1 MSADALAH
9 AFVTLFPF
17 HLEVDSA
24 LVVRGCGSS
33 APKLFGEP
41 LIGRSLVQLIDPPAD
56 GPALSFAAIREMAG
70 ERLEY
75 PLKDTS
81 ARLRGQVHP
90 LAHDRL
96 ALLVTPW
103 FEEVEGLLSL
113 GLAESDFAPH
123 EASFDFLF
131 MTHARAVQA
140 REQLALSER
149 LQRTLEE
156 TRRLA
161 RLEQELNRGLALAA
175 DLRVRMENGCITDLA
190 INKDSLAPL
199 EKEISIGACLSTMP
213 SWLARMLPKS
223 QRAREG
229 AVTSLTHA
237 IELEGVLHTLDLRV
251 SGDAR
256 RSAMIVGRDVT
267 EERAE
272 QVLLLQTLEH
282 ALEAVLMADQ
292 DHRIVFANRA
302 AERMFAYRRE
312 QLVGK
317 PLDFLCVKA
326 AATTL
331 STITSGD
338 IVLHRRDGVSL
349 TCNVSTSRVR
359 QGEREL
365 VTAFL
370 EDVTERRAAESRIE
384 YQASHDPLTGLANR
398 AQFMRTL
405 DRLLMRSRE
414 PLAVALIDMD
424 DFKSVNDLHGH
435 AAGDEFLCCVADRIQ
450 RSVRPGDIAC
460 RLGGD
465 EFAIILAEVSG
476 ARDAERALQR
486 MLETLCLQLD
496 IAGAS
501 FVPSASVGV
510 VVTAPG
516 HEHSDVLRHA
526 DLAMYQA
533 KARGKNQIALF
544 TESMQREVIQRIETQ
559 RDLALAIAS
568 DEIKA
573 YYQPI
578 VDLETGQPVALE
590 ALARWETDEGRV
602 VPPGQ
607 FIEVAEQSD
616 LIVRIG
622 EAVLRQAID
631 TVCVAREQWPQMRVS
646 VNFSARHFL
655 ESDLLD
661 RLDRVLREAALP
673 PSALTMELTESM
685 LLADQSAVRERF
697 AALRALG
704 VRIALDDF
712 GTGYSSL
719 SYLDRFRFDLLKI
732 DKSFVRGL
740 ASRSVRKELAQTI
753 VAVGGIIGIDVVA
766 EGIEEASD
774 EAILK
779 EMRCQYGQGYFYA
792 KPMPREELRRYLS
805 QQCARLSPHPPSR
818 KENRLVHSKV

>member
-1 MSADALAH
+1 MSSDASGRTLAE
-9 AFVTLFPF
+9 LFPF
-17 HLEVDSA
+17 CLEVDDA
-24 LVVRGCGSS
+24 LVVRACGAS
-33 APKLFGEP
+33 APKLFGEL
-41 LIGRSLVQLIDPPAD
+41 LIGQSLWDLVDPPD
-56 GPALSFAAIREMAG
+56 EGETLSFDAIRATAG
-70 ERLEY
+70 ERLVF
-75 PLKDTS
+75 PLK
-81 ARLRGQVHP
+81 AAAGRLRGQ
-90 LAHDRL
+90 AHAIMPRRL
-96 ALLVTPW
+96 MLLITPW
-103 FEEVEGLLSL
+103 FDEVNDLLAL
-113 GLAESDFAPH
+113 GLTESDFAPH
-123 EASFDFLF
+123 EASIDFLF
-131 MTHARAVQA
+131 MNHARSVQA
-140 REQLALSER
+140 QEQLALNKR
-149 LQRTLEE
+149 LQSTLAE
-156 TRRLA
+156 THRLA
-161 RLEQELNRGLALAA
+161 GLEQELNRGLALAA
-175 DLRVRMENGCITDLA
+175 DLRIRMEGGCIADLA
-190 INKDSLAPL
+190 INHESLTPL
-199 EKEISIGACLSTMP
+199 ASEIAIGACLSTMP
-213 SWLARMLPKS
+213 GWLAQMLSAS
-223 QRAREG
+223 QRAQEG
-229 AVTSLTHA
+229 EVTSDVHV
-237 IELEGVLHTLDLRV
+237 IELDGVSHTLDLRV
-251 SGDAR
+251 SGDPN
-256 RSAMIVGRDVT
+256 RSAIIVGRDVT

-282 ALEAVLMADQ
+282 ALEGVLMADQ

-317 PLDFLCVKA
+317 PLDFLCADDSLSK
-326 AATTL
+326 L
-331 STITSGD
+331 STVLSGD
-338 IVLHRRDGVSL
+338 IALRRRDRVTL
-349 TCNVSTSRVR
+349 TCNVSTSRV
-359 QGEREL
+359 QHGEREL

-398 AQFMRTL
+398 AQFMRSL
-405 DRLLMRSRE
+405 DRLLTHSRE

-424 DFKSVNDLHGH
+424 DFKAVNDLHGH
-435 AAGDEFLCCVADRIQ
+435 AAGDEFLCRIADRIQ
-450 RSVRPGDIAC
+450 RTVRPGDVAC

-465 EFAIILAEVSG
+465 EFAIILAEVTG
-476 ARDAERALQR
+476 AEEAEKALQR
-486 MLETLCLQLD
+486 LLGELCVHLD

-516 HEHSDVLRHA
+516 NAPSDVLRHA

-544 TESMQREVIQRIETQ
+544 TESMQREVIQRIELQ
-559 RDLALAIAS
+559 RNLSLAIER

-578 VDLETGQPVALE
+578 VDLETGEPVALE
-590 ALARWETDEGRV
+590 ALARWETAEGKV
-602 VPPGQ
+602 IPPGQ

-622 EAVLRQAID
+622 EAVLEQAID
-631 TVCVAREQWPQMRVS
+631 TVRVVREQWPQMRVS

-655 ESDLLD
+655 EAGLLD
-661 RLDRVLREAALP
+661 YLDRVLREAGLP
-673 PSALTMELTESM
+673 ASALTMELTESM

-697 AALRALG
+697 AALRGLG
-704 VRIALDDF
+704 LRIALDDF

-779 EMRCQYGQGYFYA
+779 EMRCQYGQGYFYS
-792 KPMPREELRRYLS
+792 KPMPRDALSLYLGEER
-805 QQCARLSPHPPSR
+805 ARLDAATGR
-818 KENRLVHSKV
+818 AEIRLMNS